1 MNFISLFKIS
11 RNMLFTI
18 LTPLASLQLAAAAEA
33 DQDRLISANNSF
45 AFDLTAEVAKDQTN
59 TNIFISPF
67 SVSSVLQMVENGA
80 AGQTKEEMQKVLHDS
95 GFTSTTLNE
104 SFKEVN
110 QRLASRKNVTLNLAN
125 GIWFKQGFHLKPAFV
140 AENKNFF
147 QAELAAVNFDNP
159 SSAQTINNWADKQTQ
174 GKIKDIVQYPFDP
187 LTRVILANVIYFKGK
202 WNTPFDKNQA
212 KPRDFHLPSGKVKS
226 APMMVQSREFDYQE
240 KPDFQ
245 AVRLF
250 YQGGFQMGVFL
261 PAKKSSP
268 QKLIESFKTSG
279 NWQDNIQPGFNSRQ
293 GTLMLPKF
301 RMEYAVRLNEPLET
315 LGMKRAFSI
324 NAEFS
329 AMAVEPLNISEVK
342 QKSFVEVNEEGT
354 EAAAVTG
361 ISVSLMS
368 AEIEPPKPFEMV
380 VDRPFLFVIS
390 DSATGSILFIG
401 IVNDPTTVSA
411 N

>member
-361 ISVSLMS
+361 ISVSLML